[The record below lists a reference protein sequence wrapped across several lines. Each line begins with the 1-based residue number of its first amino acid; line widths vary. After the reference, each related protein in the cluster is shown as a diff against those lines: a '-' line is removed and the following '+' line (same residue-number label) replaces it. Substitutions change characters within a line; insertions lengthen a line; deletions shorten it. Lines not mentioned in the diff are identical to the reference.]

1 MSNRRAL
8 ANCSAVNCSNKYKKG
23 SGIIFHPF
31 PLTNTELS
39 KKWVIAMRRANFTP
53 TKGHSLCSEHFD
65 DKCYTL
71 AANGRRVL
79 NANAIPTKFNF
90 PLKRPI
96 RVTTANSAA
105 SATALDKG
113 LKSVTDKPPIFAAS
127 PIILNG
133 QPQSS
138 PKAFLKDHCYSLP
151 GLQKLKRKLDETEGD
166 LGKQL
171 SLADVEQI
179 LMPTALD
186 RVGVVPPS
194 APRNSSSNSSS
205 NPIQEHIDA
214 CVMKAVT
221 PLEQQLQHM
230 KAIVTALTSQINNTS
245 KDMHNRMGKETFD
258 WYSLMPSQ
266 PSGSLPQTE
275 HEIQVL
281 ATRLAVSFSELPAEA
296 VTEQYQV
303 HYVLTQFAIWPS
315 LPPAQQLATY
325 RMARMLYTAIRRG
338 WPAAIQDEQ
347 DLEESASMK
356 VSSVPT
362 HVTTG
367 KRSSPRGTLMPQG
380 RPRR

>member
-31 PLTNTELS
+31 PLANTELS

-53 TKGHSLCSEHFD
+53 TKGHSLCSEHFED
-65 DKCYTL
+65 NCYTS

-79 NANAIPTKFNF
+79 NVNAIPTKFNF

-96 RVTTANSAA
+96 RVTSANSTA

-113 LKSVTDKPPIFAAS
+113 LKSVTDKPPVFAAS
-127 PIILNG
+127 PIVLNG
-133 QPQSS
+133 QLQSS
-138 PKAFLKDHCYSLP
+138 PVRRAFLKDHCYSLP
-151 GLQKLKRKLDETEGD
+151 GLQKLKRKLDETDGD

-179 LMPTALD
+179 LIPTASD

-194 APRNSSSNSSS
+194 APRHAST

-230 KAIVTALTSQINNTS
+230 KAIVNALTSQINNAPKVT
-245 KDMHNRMGKETFD
+245 HNRMGKETFD
-258 WYSLMPSQ
+258 WYSLMPAQ
-266 PSGSLPQTE
+266 PSGSLPQDE

-281 ATRLAVSFSELPAEA
+281 ATRLAVNFSELPAEA
-296 VTEQYQV
+296 VTEQYQI
-303 HYVLTQFAIWPS
+303 HYVLTQFAIWPT

-325 RMARMLYTAIRRG
+325 RMARMLYTAIKKG
-338 WPAAIQDEQ
+338 WPVAIQDEQ
-347 DLEESASMK
+347 DLEEAAAIEELA
-356 VSSVPT
+356 VPPR
-362 HVTTG
+362 VTTG
-367 KRSSPRGTLMPQG
+367 KRSSPRGILMPQG
-380 RPRR
+380 RSRR

>member
-8 ANCSAVNCSNKYKKG
+8 ATCSAVNCSNRYKKG

-31 PLTNTELS
+31 PLNIVELT

-53 TKGHSLCSEHFD
+53 NKSHHLCSEHFED
-65 DKCYTL
+65 SCYTL

-79 NANAIPTKFNF
+79 NGSAIPTKFNF
-90 PLKRPI
+90 PVKRPI
-96 RVTTANSAA
+96 RITSANSGA
-105 SATALDKG
+105 SDKG
-113 LKSVTDKPPIFAAS
+113 LNSSAEKPNQPVFAAS
-127 PIILNG
+127 PIVLSG
-133 QPQSS
+133 QQQPS
-138 PKAFLKDHCYSLP
+138 PVRRAFLKDHCYSLP
-151 GLQKLKRKLDETEGD
+151 GLQKLKRKLDESEGD

-179 LMPTALD
+179 YSLTE

-194 APRNSSSNSSS
+194 APRNASPNS

-230 KAIVTALTSQINNTS
+230 KAIVNALTSQITNTKKVQQS
-245 KDMHNRMGKETFD
+245 SRAGKETFD
-258 WYSLMPSQ
+258 WYSLMPAQ
-266 PSGSLPQTE
+266 PSGSLPQDE

-296 VTEQYQV
+296 VTEQYHI

-325 RMARMLYTAIRRG
+325 RMARMLYTAIKKG
-338 WPAAIQDEQ
+338 WPIAIQEEQDSEEAAI
-347 DLEESASMK
+347 EEFTVPVQ
-356 VSSVPT
+356 VSSV
-362 HVTTG
+362 
-367 KRSSPRGTLMPQG
+367 KRSSPRSMLMSQG
-380 RPRR
+380 KSRR